1 MADPLLCLGM
11 GLTSIFSEGLYAATT
26 FGPAITFNIGWQICY
41 MLGLSDGRLTEVTL
55 NMAYAEVCSGAL
67 QVVLLRRSV
76 SLPLVAAIVIPG
88 CGFLVF
94 GQLLMLHIEGGFTEG
109 GAWLKRSLGGVLL
122 LMFAQRILALAL
134 AARRRPAEPDLQ
146 GSGRLEPPPLPPA
159 PMAHFF
165 TWRVQLSTF
174 WWFGL
179 SGVVGGLTS
188 VQGPPIMMWVSIHA
202 AELNFDAWRASN
214 AVLRVGINITR
225 LSIFALRGRVHIDET
240 YPLALSMIGGGCVGL
255 LVGNRAAFLFRDTA
269 TLQVRRSRGLQL
281 SLTPR
286 PPRCTTHASRTL
298 YYPRSTTRALLPTL
312 YYPLLQAA
320 TLVFLLCGAVLMEAA
335 GFDDAVQERS
345 TFAVAGCAALAALL
359 ALLRCAWRRA
369 SRRIVHH
376 YTARSEALLPV
387 GSLHVRSGTW

>member
-1 MADPLLCLGM
+1 MRLTPRLAPLARGTRSARRLDALLPCVVMDPLLCLGM
-11 GLTSIFSEGLYAATT
+11 GLTSVFSEGMYAATT

-41 MLGLSDGRLTEVTL
+41 MLGLSDGRLTEVAL

-67 QVVLLRRSV
+67 QVVLLRRSI

-109 GAWLKRSLGGVLL
+109 SAWLKRSLGGVLL

-134 AARRRPAEPDLQ
+134 AARRRPAEPTNLQ
-146 GSGRLEPPPLPPA
+146 GSGRLEPPPPPPV
-159 PMAHFF
+159 PMARFF

-202 AELNFDAWRASN
+202 ADLNFDAWRGSN
-214 AVLRVGINITR
+214 AVLRVAINVTR
-225 LSIFALRGRVHIDET
+225 LFIFAVRGRIHIDET
-240 YPLALSMIGGGCVGL
+240 YPLALSMVGGGCVGL
-255 LVGNRAAFLFRDTA
+255 LVGNRAAFIFRDTA
-269 TLQVRRSRGLQL
+269 T
-281 SLTPR
+281 
-286 PPRCTTHASRTL
+286 
-298 YYPRSTTRALLPTL
+298 
-312 YYPLLQAA
+312 LQAA

-335 GFDDAVQERS
+335 GFGDAVQEPV

-369 SRRIVHH
+369 SRRIVIR
-376 YTARSEALLPV
+376 YNARNEALLPV
-387 GSLHVRSGTW
+387 GS

>member
-1 MADPLLCLGM
+1 MDPLLCLGM

-41 MLGLSDGRLTEVTL
+41 MLGLSDGRLTEVAL

-146 GSGRLEPPPLPPA
+146 GSGRLEPPPPPPA
-159 PMAHFF
+159 PMARFF

-214 AVLRVGINITR
+214 AVLRVGINVTR
-225 LSIFALRGRVHIDET
+225 LSIFALRGRVHIDQT

-269 TLQVRRSRGLQL
+269 TLQ
-281 SLTPR
+281 
-286 PPRCTTHASRTL
+286 
-298 YYPRSTTRALLPTL
+298 
-312 YYPLLQAA
+312 AA

-335 GFDDAVQERS
+335 GFGDAVQERA

-369 SRRIVHH
+369 SRSIVDH

-387 GSLHVRSGTW
+387 GSLRVSGTW

>member
-1 MADPLLCLGM
+1 MDPLLCLGM

-41 MLGLSDGRLTEVTL
+41 MLGLSDGRLTEVAL

-76 SLPLVAAIVIPG
+76 SLPLVVAVVVPG
-88 CGFLVF
+88 CGFLVL
-94 GQLLMLHIEGGFTEG
+94 GQLLMFHIEEHFTGGS
-109 GAWLKRSLGGVLL
+109 AWLKRFLGGVLL
-122 LMFAQRILALAL
+122 LMFAQRTATLVL
-134 AARRRPAEPDLQ
+134 AARRRPAELTDL
-146 GSGRLEPPPLPPA
+146 SSSEPPSPPPV

-165 TWRVQLSTF
+165 TSRVQLSTF

-179 SGVVGGLTS
+179 SGIVGGLTS

-202 AELNFDAWRASN
+202 ADLNFDAWRGSN
-214 AVLRVGINITR
+214 AVLRVAINVTR
-225 LSIFALRGRVHIDET
+225 LSIFAVRGRVHIDET

-269 TLQVRRSRGLQL
+269 TLQ
-281 SLTPR
+281 
-286 PPRCTTHASRTL
+286 
-298 YYPRSTTRALLPTL
+298 
-312 YYPLLQAA
+312 AA

-335 GFDDAVQERS
+335 GFGDAVQEPV

-369 SRRIVHH
+369 SRRIVIR
-376 YTARSEALLPV
+376 YNARNEALLPV
-387 GSLHVRSGTW
+387 GS

>member
-1 MADPLLCLGM
+1 MERLKKAALGMTVRTTVPELLVEGAGQIVGKSLDGAAKLRAIGASMIIIGLMAQGGAPEAPNSTDRGTAANFAARCVGSDLLSTRTDPLLCLGMDPLLCLGMGPLLCLGM

-41 MLGLSDGRLTEVTL
+41 MLGLSDGRLTEVAL

-94 GQLLMLHIEGGFTEG
+94 GQLLMLHVEGGFTEG

-146 GSGRLEPPPLPPA
+146 GSGRLEPPPPPPA
-159 PMAHFF
+159 PMARFF

-214 AVLRVGINITR
+214 AVLRVGINVTR
-225 LSIFALRGRVHIDET
+225 LSIFALRGRVHIDQT

-269 TLQVRRSRGLQL
+269 TLQVRVRVRG
-281 SLTPR
+281 
-286 PPRCTTHASRTL
+286 
-298 YYPRSTTRALLPTL
+298 
-312 YYPLLQAA
+312 
-320 TLVFLLCGAVLMEAA
+320 
-335 GFDDAVQERS
+335 
-345 TFAVAGCAALAALL
+345 
-359 ALLRCAWRRA
+359 
-369 SRRIVHH
+369 
-376 YTARSEALLPV
+376 
-387 GSLHVRSGTW
+387 